1 MTNKINRSAK
11 RAAASKSAPKGN
23 TTTAT
28 NDNGRKALPA
38 EYAALKFH
46 FATISGG
53 RKLPEGTKVEVV
65 NVGVNRFNKEYA
77 MVNVPGMDTVQFIDP
92 KFLTIGAK
100 LPAPRIAV
108 LEAERE
114 AASSEVLII
123 PGIIQQ
129 ERDKSVLLEYSGW
142 FKGVWFPK
150 TMIEHVGDHE
160 DGIHKL
166 YEVPAWKVRK
176 DRGADSAAILTA
188 MQDKLAAMVG

>member
-1 MTNKINRSAK
+1 MTKINKSAK
-11 RAAASKSAPKGN
+11 RAAA
-23 TTTAT
+23 TAAKAKPAAT
-28 NDNGRKALPA
+28 NANDNGRKELPA

-77 MVNVPGMDTVQFIDP
+77 MVNVPGMETVQFIDP

-150 TMIEHVGDHE
+150 TMIEHVGDHT
-160 DGIHKL
+160 DGIRKL

-176 DRGADSAAILTA
+176 DRGGDSASTLAA
-188 MQDKLAAMVG
+188 MQDELTEMVG